1 MSKPRN
7 QFFNCLI
14 LEDDLCCAQLIAK
27 VVELD
32 GGKTVIC
39 ESIQSARETI
49 DDQEFDLLVLDHS
62 LPDGLGSNFFY
73 ETRERGMV
81 VPTIMLTGHPDIP
94 TAVELTRSGLFDYLV
109 KPFDVKT
116 FHEVMRRAIAGV
128 SQARTDRKVLDFLG
142 RSPATEEVR
151 RLIFQAAANPSAT
164 VLLTGETGVG
174 KDLAARVIH
183 ELTLLNKSTA
193 PPLISLN
200 CSTLPSEMFEAEL
213 FGAEKGAYTG
223 AHQQRTGL
231 VEAAQDGTLFLDEIA
246 DVPFS
251 LQAKLLQF
259 LETRDY
265 RRLGS
270 TQPRHFEG
278 RLIAATNKPL
288 EEEVKQGRFRAD
300 LWYRLDVFTIHLPPP
315 SGIAWRTWNASL
327 SSSWVNWPKSLG
339 EPNRT

>member
-142 RSPATEEVR
+142 RSLPQKRSAASSFKPPRIPAR
-151 RLIFQAAANPSAT
+151 
-164 VLLTGETGVG
+164 
-174 KDLAARVIH
+174 
-183 ELTLLNKSTA
+183 
-193 PPLISLN
+193 
-200 CSTLPSEMFEAEL
+200 
-213 FGAEKGAYTG
+213 
-223 AHQQRTGL
+223 
-231 VEAAQDGTLFLDEIA
+231 
-246 DVPFS
+246 PFC
-251 LQAKLLQF
+251 
-259 LETRDY
+259 
-265 RRLGS
+265 
-270 TQPRHFEG
+270 
-278 RLIAATNKPL
+278 
-288 EEEVKQGRFRAD
+288 
-300 LWYRLDVFTIHLPPP
+300 
-315 SGIAWRTWNASL
+315 
-327 SSSWVNWPKSLG
+327 
-339 EPNRT
+339 

>member
-1 MSKPRN
+1 M
-7 QFFNCLI
+7 
-14 LEDDLCCAQLIAK
+14 
-27 VVELD
+27 
-32 GGKTVIC
+32 
-39 ESIQSARETI
+39 
-49 DDQEFDLLVLDHS
+49 
-62 LPDGLGSNFFY
+62 
-73 ETRERGMV
+73 
-81 VPTIMLTGHPDIP
+81 
-94 TAVELTRSGLFDYLV
+94 
-109 KPFDVKT
+109 
-116 FHEVMRRAIAGV
+116 
-128 SQARTDRKVLDFLG
+128 
-142 RSPATEEVR
+142 
-151 RLIFQAAANPSAT
+151 
-164 VLLTGETGVG
+164 G

-278 RLIAATNKPL
+278 RLIAATNKPSR
-288 EEEVKQGRFRAD
+288 K
-300 LWYRLDVFTIHLPPP
+300 RLNKAGSEQIC
-315 SGIAWRTWNASL
+315 GIAWM
-327 SSSWVNWPKSLG
+327 SSPSTCPPQGSHGGPGMPL
-339 EPNRT
+339 